1 MKTAIVRVAFVCLL
15 LTACCSLLHA
25 QAEEK
30 FDFYGRGP
38 YRESV
43 PRPQAML
50 HYEPGSFHTTYA
62 QMEQVMRAIAAAA
75 PDRVKIYPIGETNE
89 HRMQYVIAVS
99 SPENIGNIDTIRTN
113 IAKLADPRTTSA
125 SEANS
130 IAQSTPAI
138 AWMAYTIHG
147 NESASFEAMMQVL
160 YQLAASNEPQTLDI
174 LKNCVTLIV
183 PGENPDGHERFVTW
197 YNSVAIGDPN
207 HSAIE
212 HREPWSIY
220 GRLSHYRFDLN
231 RDTLAMTQLE
241 TQHMADAFQYWHP
254 QVSADHHGQ
263 PSQFFFPPD
272 SLPINPNL
280 PQPQFTKWNEMYG
293 RANAKAFDANHW
305 DYYVRDVFDAFY
317 PGYWDMYP
325 SLNGAI
331 GMTFETDGGGFKGI
345 RWLRDDGSIAT
356 LRSAMAKHYTASL
369 TTLAVTAANKVDRL
383 KDYYDFRS
391 GSMRDYAS
399 SRMKRIVILPQRDP
413 AKAAELMETLSHS
426 GIEVNVATALF
437 TSQSAHT
444 YGQLGSGT
452 ETRTFPAGSYIVD
465 LNQPQRTLIKAILE
479 PDTPQDKAF
488 VDDNMGRF
496 RRNQMK
502 GAGQQKEDYGFYD
515 ITAWSLPLAY
525 DLEAYWTEDGG
536 MANGARVTAETIAAA
551 KRGNFPG
558 RASVSYII
566 PYESDA
572 TGPFITRLLQGGYR
586 IAVTTKT
593 LNAGGRNWP
602 RGTFVVRVG
611 RNPDSLHDALARLA
625 PEMGISVVPVNSG
638 YAEEGDTG
646 VGGESVVSLRTPKIA
661 IVADEAVDQT
671 SYGSIWWNL
680 DRYGVR
686 FTPMTVAA
694 IKGGGLKDYN
704 VLIMPDGGAGRYMSL
719 FGTGGVASLK
729 EWISD
734 GGTLVTAR
742 GASVW
747 AALKDVGLTTSKLVG
762 SADDE
767 EKGKMPGEPST
778 SPSPSPSPSPS
789 VRRAENK
796 NVPAEPNPN
805 PDSDDLKSDK
815 AGAGPP
821 ALPPIASPSA
831 DANKVPVPLPG
842 SIMRATVDR
851 TTWLTYGLEQDDLPV
866 MLASG
871 YFFRYSKEGSNAI
884 VFDAKPRRPL
894 TLSGFVWP
902 GNTERLLAGT
912 SYLIDEPRGSGHVVL
927 FAEEPFFRGIFR
939 GTTRPFFNAIALSG
953 AF

>member
-1 MKTAIVRVAFVCLL
+1 MKIAAIRIGFTCLL
-15 LTACCSLLHA
+15 LTASCSLLSA
-25 QAEEK
+25 QPEEK
-30 FDFYGRGP
+30 FDFYARGP

-43 PRPQAML
+43 PRPQTVL
-50 HYEPGSFHTTYA
+50 HFEPGSFHTTYG
-62 QMEQVMRAIAAAA
+62 QMEQVMWAIATAAQ
-75 PDRVKIYPIGETNE
+75 DRVKIYPIGETNE

-99 SPENIGNIDTIRTN
+99 SPENIARIEDIRTSV
-113 IAKLADPRTTSA
+113 AKLADPRTTSA
-125 SEANS
+125 SQAAQ
-130 IAQSTPAI
+130 IAQTTPAI

-174 LKNCVTLIV
+174 LKNCVTLII

-207 HSAIE
+207 HAAIE

-231 RDTLAMTQLE
+231 RDTLAMTQIE
-241 TQHMADAFQYWHP
+241 TQHMADAFQQWHP

-280 PQPQFTKWNEMYG
+280 PRTSFDKWNDMYG

-345 RWLRDDGSIAT
+345 RWFRDDGSIAT
-356 LRSAMAKHYTASL
+356 LRSAMAKHFTASMS
-369 TTLAVTAANKVDRL
+369 TLAVTATNKVDRL
-383 KDYYDFRS
+383 KDYYDFRV
-391 GSMRDYAS
+391 GAMHDYSS
-399 SRMKRIVILPQRDP
+399 SRMKRVVMLPLKDRV
-413 AKAAELMETLSHS
+413 KAAELMETLQHS
-426 GIEVNVATALF
+426 GIEVNVATQPF
-437 TSQSAHT
+437 ISTSAHT
-444 YGQLGSGT
+444 YAELGSGT

-465 LNQPQRTLIKAILE
+465 LNQPQRILIKAILE

-502 GAGQQKEDYGFYD
+502 GQGQSKEDYGFYD
-515 ITAWSLPLAY
+515 ITAWSLPLAFGL
-525 DLEAYWTEDGG
+525 DAYWTEDGG
-536 MANGARVTAETIAAA
+536 TANGTRVTTETIAAA
-551 KRGNFPG
+551 KRGSFPV
-558 RASVSYII
+558 RATVSYII
-566 PYESDA
+566 PYETDT
-572 TGPFITRLLQGGYR
+572 TGPFVLRLLQDGFR
-586 IAVTTKT
+586 VAVTTKM

-602 RGTFVVRVG
+602 RGTFVVRLG
-611 RNPDSLHDALARLA
+611 RNPESIHDEIAQLSVA
-625 PEMGISVVPVNSG
+625 MGINVVPLNSG
-638 YAEEGDTG
+638 YADQGDTG
-646 VGGESVVSLRTPKIA
+646 VGGESVISLRAPKIA
-661 IVADEAVDQT
+661 MVADEAVDQT

-680 DRYGVR
+680 DRYGIR
-686 FTPMTVAA
+686 FTPMTVSA
-694 IKGGGLKDYN
+694 IKSGGLKDYN
-704 VLIMPDGGAGRYMSL
+704 VLIMPDGSAGRYMSL
-719 FGTGGVASLK
+719 FGAGGVSSLK
-729 EWISD
+729 EWIGD
-734 GGTLVTAR
+734 GGTLITAR

-747 AALKDVGLTTSKLVG
+747 AAIKDVGLTTAKLVG
-762 SADDE
+762 SADDD
-767 EKGKMPGEPST
+767 EKGKPPTEEKVLPT
-778 SPSPSPSPSPS
+778 PTPTPS
-789 VRRAENK
+789 VRRAEN
-796 NVPAEPNPN
+796 NNAATEPNPN
-805 PDSDDLKSDK
+805 PDSDDLKSDR
-815 AGAGPP
+815 AGSGPP

-851 TTWLTYGLEQDDLPV
+851 TTWLTYGLEQDELPV

-871 YFFRYSKEGSNAI
+871 YFFRYSKEGSNAL

-939 GTTRPFFNAIALSG
+939 GTTRPFFNAIAFNG
-953 AF
+953 VF